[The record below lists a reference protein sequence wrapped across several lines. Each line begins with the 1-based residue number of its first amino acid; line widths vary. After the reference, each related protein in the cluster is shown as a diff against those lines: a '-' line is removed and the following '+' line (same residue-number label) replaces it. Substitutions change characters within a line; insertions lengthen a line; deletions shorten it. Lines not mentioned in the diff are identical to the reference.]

1 MKTKVL
7 NSDSAGE
14 WQQLINKTKMETKKF
29 TYSMQNCLE
38 NLFPLLVI
46 EG

>member
-1 MKTKVL
+1 MIQQKNDNNSITKQ
-7 NSDSAGE
+7 NG
-14 WQQLINKTKMETKKF
+14 NKKY

-38 NLFPLLVI
+38 NLFLLLVI